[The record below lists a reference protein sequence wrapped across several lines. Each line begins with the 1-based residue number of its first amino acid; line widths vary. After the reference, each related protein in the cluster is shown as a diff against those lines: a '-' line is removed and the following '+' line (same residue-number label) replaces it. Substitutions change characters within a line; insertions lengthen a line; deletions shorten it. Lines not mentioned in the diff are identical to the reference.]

1 MRFVAISLTLVCC
14 PLVTFAH
21 HASSVGYDWDNVTE
35 LEGEITSVLWR
46 NPHVRMTLRRIGQD
60 GEEELWELESAG
72 LNIVQRLGVSS
83 DDIHVGDRIRVAG
96 APNRQGQTKMFIG
109 NALLADGREVL
120 LRAYAKPR
128 WTSDW
133 TSRTV
138 IPADQA
144 AEAERLATGIF
155 RVWSWR
161 ADTRTTASLTEEALS
176 ARESWDQLRDDTALR
191 CISQGMP
198 GLMFSPFPIEFI
210 DRGDEIV
217 LKVEEWDAVRPI
229 HMNDRED
236 PRDQPATPLGYSTG
250 RWEGQTLVVETTRV
264 SWPYFDDIGTPQS
277 EAVKIVERFT
287 LSADEQRL
295 DYAVRVTDPTTF
307 TATADISGGQY
318 GWTPGEAIKPFNCTL
333 SDE

>member
-1 MRFVAISLTLVCC
+1 MRFVAFALTLVCC

-138 IPADQA
+138 ISADQA

-161 ADTRTTASLTEEALS
+161 ADTRTTASLTEEALL

-198 GLMFSPFPIEFI
+198 GLMFSPFPIEFV

-229 HMNDRED
+229 HMGDRAD

-277 EAVKIVERFT
+277 EAVEIVERFT

-307 TATADISGGQY
+307 TTTAEISGGQY

>member
-46 NPHVRMTLRRIGQD
+46 NPHVRMTLRRLGQD

-133 TSRTV
+133 TGRTV
-138 IPADQA
+138 ISADQA

-161 ADTRTTASLTEEALS
+161 ADTRTTASLTEEALL

-229 HMNDRED
+229 HMDDRED

-295 DYAVRVTDPTTF
+295 GYAVRVTDPTTF
-307 TATADISGGQY
+307 TATAEISGGQY

>member
-1 MRFVAISLTLVCC
+1 MRFVAISLTLICC
-14 PLVTFAH
+14 PLAAFAH

-35 LEGEITSVLWR
+35 LEGEIRTVLWR
-46 NPHVRMTLRRIGQD
+46 NPHVRMTLSRLGQN

-83 DDIHVGDRIRVAG
+83 DDINVGDRIRVAG
-96 APNRQGQTKMFIG
+96 APNRQGQTKMFIE
-109 NALLADGREVL
+109 NALLSDGREVL

-128 WTSDW
+128 WTDGW
-133 TSRTV
+133 ARRAV
-138 IPADQA
+138 IPEDQA

-161 ADTRTTASLTEEALS
+161 ADTRTTASLTEEALL

-191 CISQGMP
+191 CIQQGMP
-198 GLMFSPFPIEFI
+198 GLMFSPFPIEFV

-217 LKVEEWDAVRPI
+217 LNVEEWDAVRPI
-229 HMNDRED
+229 HMNDRDD
-236 PRDQPATPLGYSTG
+236 PGDQPATSLGYSTG
-250 RWEGQTLVVETTRV
+250 RWEGRTLVVETTRV

-277 EAVKIVERFT
+277 EAVEIIERFT
-287 LSADEQRL
+287 LSADQQRL
-295 DYAVRVTDPTTF
+295 DYAVRVTDPATF
-307 TATADISGGQY
+307 TAPAEISGGQY
-318 GWTPGEAIKPFNCTL
+318 DWTPGEEIKPFNCTL